1 MSEELNYEALYNTA
15 QQELAN
21 AQHTIR
27 VLIQRLQD
35 VQGGEAPVQAEVV
48 EEKADKKKAN

>member
-1 MSEELNYEALYNTA
+1 MDEQLNYEALYNTA

-27 VLIQRLQD
+27 VLVAKLNELQEETKD
-35 VQGGEAPVQAEVV
+35 EDAP
-48 EEKADKKKAN
+48 KGKKVN

>member
-27 VLIQRLQD
+27 VLVQRLQEKEGAE
-35 VQGGEAPVQAEVV
+35 QPLTGEVV
-48 EEKADKKKAN
+48 EAKAEKKKAN

>member
-1 MSEELNYEALYNTA
+1 MSDELNYEALYNTA

-27 VLIQRLQD
+27 VLVQRLQEAQSD
-35 VQGGEAPVQAEVV
+35 SIKGENPIEEVKAE
-48 EEKADKKKAN
+48 KKKAN

>member
-27 VLIQRLQD
+27 VLIQRLQE

>member
-27 VLIQRLQD
+27 VLVQRLQEA
-35 VQGGEAPVQAEVV
+35 QGGEAPVQAEVV
-48 EEKADKKKAN
+48 EAKTDKKKAN

>member
-27 VLIQRLQD
+27 VLVQRLQE